1 MKWWMDQ
8 FENDSPRLKELSM
21 GRNAELILRVSIAY
35 HFAVTQYPMELN
47 EYFQNFDKPISIDKI
62 DQLRKM
68 GIEHDC
74 E

>member
-1 MKWWMDQ
+1 
-8 FENDSPRLKELSM
+8 M